1 MLLHYF
7 EILIYFAAGASMFK
21 PGMMLLA
28 LSVSVATQAATV
40 DLRILET
47 TDLHSN
53 MMDFDYYKDT
63 PTEKFGLVRTATL
76 IHAARQEV
84 KNSLLVDNGDIIQGS
99 PLGDYMAAK
108 GLREGE
114 IHPVYKALNTLDY
127 SVGNLGNHE
136 FNYGLPYLKKALAG
150 ARFPY
155 VNANVIDVKSGKPLF
170 TPYFIKST
178 TVVDREGKTQT
189 LKIGYIGFV
198 PPQIMVWDK
207 ANLQGKV
214 RVDDITE
221 TARRYVPEMRAQG
234 ADLIIAI
241 PHSGLSSEPYH
252 TMAENSVY
260 YLSQVEGINAILFGH
275 AHAVFPGKEFADIKG
290 ADIANGTL
298 NGIPAVM
305 PGMWGD
311 HLGVVDL
318 VLNNEGGRWQV
329 SSGKAQARPIYDTA
343 AKKSLAAEDPAL
355 VKVLADDHRATREF
369 VAKPIGKSA
378 DVMYSYL
385 SLVQDDPT
393 VQIVNDAQRAYVEH
407 FIQGDPD
414 LGRLPVL
421 SAAAPFKAGGR
432 KNDPAS
438 YVEVEKG
445 ALTFRNAADLYLYPN
460 TLVVMKVTGAQVKE
474 WLECSAGQFN
484 QIDPHS
490 TKTQSLINWDFR
502 TYNFDVIDGVNYQI
516 DVTQPAR
523 YDAECQLIH
532 PEASRIR
539 QLSWQGKP
547 VDPQATFLVA
557 TNNYR
562 AYGGKFAG
570 TGDKYIAFASPDENR
585 SVVAAYISAETKAHG
600 EVQPKADNNW
610 RLAPITSSTPL
621 DIQFETAPGDKAT
634 GFIKQH
640 AQYPL
645 QPKGTDAIGFA
656 LWQVNLQQK

>member
-1 MLLHYF
+1 
-7 EILIYFAAGASMFK
+7 MFK

-28 LSVSVATQAATV
+28 LSVSVAAQAATV

-76 IHAARQEV
+76 IHAARQQV
-84 KNSLLVDNGDIIQGS
+84 KNSVLVDNGDIIQGS

-108 GLREGE
+108 GLKAGE

-155 VNANVIDVKSGKPLF
+155 VNANVIDVKTGKPLF
-170 TPYFIKST
+170 TPYLIKST
-178 TVVDREGKTQT
+178 RVVDRDGKAQT
-189 LKIGYIGFV
+189 VKIGYIGFV

-234 ADLIIAI
+234 ADIIVAI

-252 TMAENSVY
+252 AMAENSVY
-260 YLSQVEGINAILFGH
+260 YLSQVAGINAIMFGH
-275 AHAVFPGKEFADIKG
+275 AHAVFPGSDFASIKG
-290 ADIANGTL
+290 ADVAQGTL

-318 VLNNEGGRWQV
+318 VLNNDSGRWQV
-329 SSGKAQARPIYDTA
+329 SSGKAEARPIFDAA

-355 VKVLADDHRATREF
+355 VTLLADDHRATREF
-369 VAKPIGKSA
+369 VGKPIGKSA

-393 VQIVNDAQRAYVEH
+393 VQIVNNAQRAYVEH

-414 LGRLPVL
+414 LGGLPVL

-438 YVEVEKG
+438 YVEVGKG
-445 ALTFRNAADLYLYPN
+445 PLTFRNAADLYLYPN
-460 TLVVMKVTGAQVKE
+460 TLVVMKISGAQVKE

-490 TKTQSLINWDFR
+490 SKTQSLINWDFR
-502 TYNFDVIDGVNYQI
+502 TYNFDVIDGVSYQI
-516 DVTQPAR
+516 DITQPAR

-532 PEASRIR
+532 PQASRIR

-547 VDPQATFLVA
+547 IDPQATFLVA

-585 SVVAAYISAETKAHG
+585 SVVAAYISAETKKQG
-600 EVQPKADNNW
+600 EVRPQADNNW
-610 RLAPITSSTPL
+610 RLAPISSSTPL
-621 DIQFETAPGDKAT
+621 DIRFETAPGDKAT
-634 GFIKQH
+634 RFIQQH

-656 LWQVNLQQK
+656 IWQVNLQQ

>member
-1 MLLHYF
+1 
-7 EILIYFAAGASMFK
+7 
-21 PGMMLLA
+21 
-28 LSVSVATQAATV
+28 
-40 DLRILET
+40 
-47 TDLHSN
+47 
-53 MMDFDYYKDT
+53 
-63 PTEKFGLVRTATL
+63 
-76 IHAARQEV
+76 
-84 KNSLLVDNGDIIQGS
+84 
-99 PLGDYMAAK
+99 
-108 GLREGE
+108 
-114 IHPVYKALNTLDY
+114 
-127 SVGNLGNHE
+127 
-136 FNYGLPYLKKALAG
+136 
-150 ARFPY
+150 
-155 VNANVIDVKSGKPLF
+155 
-170 TPYFIKST
+170 
-178 TVVDREGKTQT
+178 
-189 LKIGYIGFV
+189 V

-234 ADLIIAI
+234 SDLIIAI

-393 VQIVNDAQRAYVEH
+393 VQIVNNAQRAYVEH